1 MKIALGSDHIGYQ
14 LKNTVKKHLENRG
27 LPFTD
32 FGTFTINEGDYP
44 EYAYK
49 VASAIFKDDFDR
61 GILIGS
67 TGIGMC
73 ITANKIKNVRALVAS
88 DISSAQISR
97 LNNDTNIL
105 CLGINDL
112 PEGKALDIIEVWLNT
127 SFEGGKHQNRI
138 NLITRLT
145 GL

>member
-14 LKNTVKKHLENRG
+14 LKNTVKNFLENKG

-32 FGTFTINEGDYP
+32 FGTFKINEGDYP

-49 VASAIFKDDFDR
+49 VASSIFKDEFDR

-73 ITANKIKNVRALVAS
+73 ITANKLRNVRAVVAS

-97 LNNDTNIL
+97 LNNDTNVL
-105 CLGINDL
+105 CLGSIDL
-112 PEGKALDIIEVWLNT
+112 PEGKALDIVEVWLNT
-127 SFEGGKHQNRI
+127 SFEGGKHQKRI
-138 NLITRLT
+138 NLISRLT